1 MAGFE
6 KISAAGLC
14 LFLMSGVSKA
24 DETSGGQATLR
35 IKTRVYN
42 MAKVKLEIL
51 TNGLIEAGTIF
62 RKIGIE
68 IEWKQ
73 CPCNSLVGVAEF
85 QLRVIPTLIPT
96 ARGIPQR
103 GHLGYAAASEEGGVL
118 ATIFYDRVEDL
129 TLVNTPSTVLG
140 YAIAHEMGHLLL
152 GKTLTG
158 GRYHSDSG
166 IMRAKWDRNDLKGRT
181 ESRME
186 FAPED
191 AERLRTRVALWIK
204 RTSELEGE
212 TDNQQ
217 SALESLSRPSLE
229 SLQAPPAESN

>member
-6 KISAAGLC
+6 KISAAVLC
-14 LFLMSGVSKA
+14 LFVMSGIGKA
-24 DETSGGQATLR
+24 EESTAEGAVLR

-42 MAKVKLEIL
+42 MAKVKPGIL
-51 TNGLIEAGTIF
+51 SSGLIEAGTIF
-62 RKIGIE
+62 KRIGIE
-68 IEWKQ
+68 VEWKE
-73 CPCNSLVGVAEF
+73 CPCNSLVGAAEF
-85 QLRVIPTLIPT
+85 QLRVIPTLFPT

-129 TLVNTPSTVLG
+129 TLVNNPSTVLG

-152 GKTLTG
+152 GKTLRG

-191 AERLRTRVALWIK
+191 AERLRARVALWIQ

-212 TDNQQ
+212 MGDQAWKASQ
-217 SALESLSRPSLE
+217 SSPKGWHE
-229 SLQAPPAESN
+229 

>member
-1 MAGFE
+1 MAGFG
-6 KISAAGLC
+6 KISAAVLC
-14 LFLMSGVSKA
+14 FSMMSGIGKA
-24 DETSGGQATLR
+24 EESTAEQTVLR

-42 MAKVKLEIL
+42 MAKVKAEIL
-51 TNGLIEAGTIF
+51 SSGLIEAGTIF
-62 RKIGIE
+62 KRIGIE
-68 IEWKQ
+68 VEWKE
-73 CPCNSLVGVAEF
+73 CPCNSLVGAAEF
-85 QLRVIPTLIPT
+85 QLRVIPTLFPT

-129 TLVNTPSTVLG
+129 TLVNNPSTVLG

-152 GKTLTG
+152 GKTLRG

-181 ESRME
+181 ESGME

-191 AERLRTRVALWIK
+191 AERLRTRVARWIQ

-212 TDNQQ
+212 MAD
-217 SALESLSRPSLE
+217 
-229 SLQAPPAESN
+229 QAWKASQMSPEDWHE